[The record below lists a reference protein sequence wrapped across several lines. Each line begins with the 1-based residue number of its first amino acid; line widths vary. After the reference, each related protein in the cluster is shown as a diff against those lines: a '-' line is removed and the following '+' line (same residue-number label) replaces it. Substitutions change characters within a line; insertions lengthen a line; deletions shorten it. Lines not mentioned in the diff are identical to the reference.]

1 MLYQLILVTNLGMMT
16 PLATFNDR
24 MDCIKEQGMMQKT
37 AQASAICVPVQSPQ
51 QVQQQ
56 MEQHM
61 KMLMDFAKKMEN
73 VK

>member
-24 MDCIKEQGMMQKT
+24 MECIKEQGMMQRT
-37 AQASAICVPVQSPQ
+37 AQASALCVPVQSPQ

-61 KMLMDFAKKMEN
+61 KMLMDLAKRMEQ

>member
-1 MLYQLILVTNLGMMT
+1 MLYQLVLITNLGMVT

-24 MDCIKEQGMMQKT
+24 MDCIREQGMMQKT
-37 AQASAICVPVQSPQ
+37 AQASVLCLPVQTPQ

-61 KMLMDFAKKMEN
+61 KMLLEFAKKMET

>member
-16 PLATFNDR
+16 PLATFTDR

-37 AQASAICVPVQSPQ
+37 AQASAMCVPVQSPQ

-56 MEQHM
+56 MQQHM
-61 KMLMDFAKKMEN
+61 KMLMDFAKQMEQ

>member
-1 MLYQLILVTNLGMMT
+1 MLYQLVLITNLGMMT
-16 PLATFNDR
+16 PLATFTDR
-24 MDCIKEQGMMQKT
+24 MECIREQGMMQKT
-37 AQASAICVPVQSPQ
+37 AQASALCVPVQTPQ

-61 KMLMDFAKKMEN
+61 KMLMDFAKRMET

>member
-1 MLYQLILVTNLGMMT
+1 L
-16 PLATFNDR
+16 
-24 MDCIKEQGMMQKT
+24 
-37 AQASAICVPVQSPQ
+37 CVPVQTPQ

-61 KMLMDFAKKMEN
+61 KMLMDFAKRMET